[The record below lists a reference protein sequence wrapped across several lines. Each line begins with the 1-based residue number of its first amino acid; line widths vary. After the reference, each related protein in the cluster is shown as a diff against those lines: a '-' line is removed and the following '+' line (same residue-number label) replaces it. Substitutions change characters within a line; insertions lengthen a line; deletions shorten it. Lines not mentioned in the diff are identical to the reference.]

1 MRAPGPSSSSPPAPV
16 ASEIFC
22 FFPKPASFFFFSLLQ
37 GRGGGE
43 GACSLF
49 SKDED
54 KVQDDMLGWTQPLVL
69 EKHADAHAGEEV
81 YGGAGL
87 R

>member
-1 MRAPGPSSSSPPAPV
+1 M
-16 ASEIFC
+16 
-22 FFPKPASFFFFSLLQ
+22 
-37 GRGGGE
+37 GE

-54 KVQDDMLGWTQPLVL
+54 KVEDDMLGWTQPLVL